1 MGHNNRN
8 SRRAFLKRSL
18 LFSAGMVGIL
28 KSAPAAEKRMQV
40 MTVTGRI
47 NSSAMRNTLPHEHIL
62 VDFIGAEEVNPPRW
76 DRDEVINKVLPYLQE
91 AKDAGCHTLIDCTP
105 NYLGRDV
112 VLLKQLSEKSGLFIM
127 TNTGYY
133 GGSDHK
139 FLPAHAFTETADQLA
154 SRWVQEWQ
162 NGIDGTPIRPGFMKI
177 SVNPS
182 TLSEVSQK
190 LIHAA
195 GITHLKTGLPIAS
208 HTGPAVAAFEQIEI
222 LKTRKIDPAAFIWV
236 HAQNESDHVQYVRA
250 VREGAWVSLDGINTS
265 NIQDYV
271 QKVSYMKKEKC
282 LHRLLLSHDAGWYDP
297 GKTDG
302 GEFRDFTALFK
313 KLIPAMEQ
321 EGLLESEIL
330 ELIQKNP
337 SNAFAIGV
345 RKLKK
350 KRES

>member
-1 MGHNNRN
+1 MSHNNPYN
-8 SRRAFLKRSL
+8 RRIFLKRSL

-28 KSAPAAEKRMQV
+28 KSTHAAEKRTQV

-47 NSSAMRNTLPHEHIL
+47 DASAMRNTLTHEHVL
-62 VDFIGAEEVNPPRW
+62 VDFIGAEEINPPRW
-76 DRDEVINKVLPYLQE
+76 DRDDVIKKVLPYLEE
-91 AKDAGCHTLIDCTP
+91 AKNAGCHTLIDCTP

-112 VLLKQLSEKSGLFIM
+112 VLLKQLSEKSGLFIL

-139 FLPAHAFTETADQLA
+139 FLPAHAFTETPDQLA
-154 SRWVQEWQ
+154 SRWIHEWQ
-162 NGIDGTPIRPGFMKI
+162 YGIDGTPIRPGFMKI

-182 TLSEVSQK
+182 NLSEVSQK

-195 GITHLKTGLPIAS
+195 ALTHLKTGLTIAS

-222 LKTRKIDPAAFIWV
+222 LKTKKIDPAAFIWV
-236 HAQNESDHVQYVRA
+236 HAQNESDESQYVSA
-250 VREGAWVSLDGINTS
+250 VREGAWVSLDGLNAD
-265 NIQDYV
+265 NVPDYV
-271 QKVSYMKKEKC
+271 RKLSHLKRQNC
-282 LHRLLLSHDAGWYDP
+282 LHRVLLSHDAGWYDP
-297 GKTDG
+297 GKADG
-302 GEFRDFTALFK
+302 GDFKDLSVLFK

-321 EGLLESEIL
+321 EGFVESEIL
-330 ELIQKNP
+330 GLIQY
-337 SNAFAIGV
+337 NASSAFGIGV